1 MSGTT
6 DVTVSA
12 NLSELSDNTE
22 YHYRVV
28 ATNSKGTTNGSDQ
41 SFTTLQA
48 GSAPTAT
55 TDASTSITINSV
67 TLNGTVNP
75 GDLSTTVIFEYGTT
89 DSYGSQIT
97 AAESPV
103 SGMTDVSVSA
113 SLTGL
118 EDGTTYHYR
127 VTATNSIGTEY
138 GSDQTFETE
147 VNYPTTYSLSTTQSF
162 PTKASAED
170 YLATDYRL
178 FGLPGNSNELIRSHL
193 SGNQGEN
200 WEVYLDNG
208 EASNYLVKYDGGNN
222 FRLSTGKGF
231 WMIHKGNVGVNKSVS
246 TAVLNSNN
254 EVEIPLQ
261 DGWNIIT
268 NPLNVAMDWDVIK
281 TYNQITEP
289 IWKYE
294 GSFSQSTDFQPYK
307 GYYFYNSGN
316 LSVLK
321 FYYKPASLA
330 KSVAENAES
339 GWQITL
345 QLLENGIRRDNIEL
359 GVRESA
365 ESGADRFDLH
375 KPRDVGSGLGIYCH
389 RPDWNRDF
397 PVFYSDYKP
406 EFIEVESWE
415 FTVKNDSDSP
425 VRLAVEGIET
435 VPAEFDIRLIR
446 RNDLKT
452 VDLRSEHNPKYTA
465 GSGTYF
471 LAVGKTVQVNRYV
484 KTLTPLQFSVDK
496 CYPNPFNMTM
506 NIPVWVSE
514 EQTLKIGIYDLLGTR
529 VRQLV
534 NGPVQPGVYS
544 FQWNGLNEQGRT
556 VPTGIYIVTVS
567 ADAAQKSV
575 QKVVLIK

>member
-345 QLLENGIRRDNIEL
+345 QLLEM
-359 GVRESA
+359 
-365 ESGADRFDLH
+365 ESGATISSLASGKAPNPAPIASICTNPGMWVPGWESIAIVRTGTGTFRCFTAIINRSLSRWNPGSSQLKMTVTARF
-375 KPRDVGSGLGIYCH
+375 G
-389 RPDWNRDF
+389 
-397 PVFYSDYKP
+397 
-406 EFIEVESWE
+406 
-415 FTVKNDSDSP
+415 
-425 VRLAVEGIET
+425 
-435 VPAEFDIRLIR
+435 
-446 RNDLKT
+446 
-452 VDLRSEHNPKYTA
+452 LRSRELKQCRR
-465 GSGTYF
+465 S
-471 LAVGKTVQVNRYV
+471 
-484 KTLTPLQFSVDK
+484 LTF
-496 CYPNPFNMTM
+496 
-506 NIPVWVSE
+506 
-514 EQTLKIGIYDLLGTR
+514 G
-529 VRQLV
+529 
-534 NGPVQPGVYS
+534 
-544 FQWNGLNEQGRT
+544 
-556 VPTGIYIVTVS
+556 
-567 ADAAQKSV
+567 
-575 QKVVLIK
+575 